1 MSRSPSLSAPSR
13 RRASKP
19 SLRRALLLHSCLL
32 WSVGGCRQI
41 LGLEEAELDPGV
53 ADAGNTSSGGTDG
66 SGASGGTEASGGTG
80 NETSDAGEGSTDT
93 DGGSSTT
100 GGSNSG
106 SGSNGGSG
114 NATSEGGAGGND
126 EPPPPSLC
134 QAYCNTME
142 ANCSGEHLQYADMA
156 TCLAV
161 CHALPAG
168 SLGDAN
174 TNTIHCR
181 LAEAKKAA
189 GGEPE
194 FYCPFAGPGGGGE
207 CGDDCD
213 GYCTLMMDLCTP
225 TSTGGLYYYQS
236 VGVCKQQ
243 CKAVPVDNTPY
254 NPTLHSAGNH
264 FQCRLF
270 HACSAVADPDYHCGH
285 AMGEPPCQDT
295 ETTP

>member
-1 MSRSPSLSAPSR
+1 LI
-13 RRASKP
+13 
-19 SLRRALLLHSCLL
+19 HSCLL

-53 ADAGNTSSGGTDG
+53 ANAGSATSGGTDG
-66 SGASGGTEASGGTG
+66 SGASESGGSESSGGSGNSTG
-80 NETSDAGEGSTDT
+80 DAGEGSTDSS
-93 DGGSSTT
+93 GGTSTT
-100 GGSNSG
+100 GGSDSG
-106 SGSNGGSG
+106 SGGNGGSG
-114 NATSEGGAGGND
+114 NTSNDAGAGGAD

-134 QAYCNTME
+134 QAYCTTME
-142 ANCSGEHLQYADMA
+142 TNCSGDNLQYADMD

-174 TNTIHCR
+174 VNTVHCR

-194 FYCPFAGPGGGGE
+194 FYCPFAGPGGGDE
-207 CGDDCD
+207 CGEDCD
-213 GYCTLMMDLCTP
+213 GYCTLMMELCTP
-225 TSTGGLYYYQS
+225 ANTGGLYYYPS
-236 VGVCKQQ
+236 IGACKQE
-243 CKAVPVDNTPY
+243 CKTVPVDGASY

-264 FQCRLF
+264 IQCRLF